1 MCKRFLGR
9 LQGIMKR
16 GLRAWIEPRQSGNG
30 LEKKRA
36 NSRARSVAVLIRKG
50 PFETQ
55 PKGP

>member
-1 MCKRFLGR
+1 MFRRFLGR
-9 LQGIMKR
+9 LQGTVKR
-16 GLRAWIEPRQSGNG
+16 GLKAWIEPRQSGNG

-50 PFETQ
+50 PFETH